1 MGTLRGPQPD
11 EKFLQLWNQIAQEPD
26 PARRAPLMEQLVEL
40 LAAEQA
46 EIKAQIKARET
57 SPAAKP
63 EQFLLDGR
71 TDRVS
76 FGSEKLEQAAS

>member
-1 MGTLRGPQPD
+1 
-11 EKFLQLWNQIAQEPD
+11 
-26 PARRAPLMEQLVEL
+26 MEQLVEL

-63 EQFLLDGR
+63 DNR
-71 TDRVS
+71 TDIR
-76 FGSEKLEQAAS
+76 